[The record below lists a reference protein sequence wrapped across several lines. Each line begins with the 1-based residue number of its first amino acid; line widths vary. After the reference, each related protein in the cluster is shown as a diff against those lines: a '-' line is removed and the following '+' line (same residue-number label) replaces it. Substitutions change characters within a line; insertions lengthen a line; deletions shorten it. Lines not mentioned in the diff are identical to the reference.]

1 MHCFHWLSLYHR
13 VMLPNFD
20 FPRISI
26 SRKTT
31 HILLIWCVRL
41 HDADGRITESY
52 QKTTTFILS
61 FFSKFLQFLNYNS
74 LAFKTTSVSVNHH
87 FPTLAS
93 SRTKL
98 ELEFWENIQTN
109 KQQEVMSIWCNAN
122 CEIVKRKYLPI
133 FVHITLSTSNI
144 SETYC
149 HSEHTHRTPQRL

>member
-13 VMLPNFD
+13 VMLPNLD
-20 FPRISI
+20 FPRISN

-74 LAFKTTSVSVNHH
+74 LAFKTISVSVNHH

-93 SRTKL
+93 SRTKIGTGIL
-98 ELEFWENIQTN
+98 GKTQTN
-109 KQQEVMSIWCNAN
+109 KQQEVMSIWCNATAKLLRGN
-122 CEIVKRKYLPI
+122 I
-133 FVHITLSTSNI
+133 FRFLSI
-144 SETYC
+144 
-149 HSEHTHRTPQRL
+149 